1 MSQELDIAPHRF
13 IEIDENPVP
22 SKGECFIIT
31 MPDDA
36 KLRVAS
42 FPRENAR
49 GTVMLVHGRC
59 EFIEKYFEV
68 VNDLRERGFNV
79 VTMDWR
85 GQGLSSRLL
94 PVSEKGHIQSFGTYV
109 ADLKY
114 VMDRFVRPRFDGPYI
129 AASHSMGGVP
139 ILELLQQGYPHF
151 SAAIL
156 SAPMTGLF
164 SSKFVHKAAHAYA
177 QIVSSLGGERASVPG
192 VKEHS
197 LAFEGNILTHD
208 PDRHARFL
216 KLQEAA
222 PAAALRSPT
231 FGWTNQA
238 LAAIER
244 IFSPGSFDKV
254 KTPILIVSPTDDQ
267 LIDGSSHKRLAAL
280 SDKIKL
286 VEVKDSFHEVMM
298 ETDNF
303 RDQYWRAFD
312 DFVKETLG

>member
-1 MSQELDIAPHRF
+1 MENQLDIEPQPF
-13 IEIDENPVP
+13 IEIAENPVP
-22 SKGECFIIT
+22 SKGECFVIT
-31 MPDDA
+31 MPDRA

-42 FPRENAR
+42 FPRDNAK

-68 VNDLRERGFNV
+68 VDELRERGFNV

-114 VMDRFVRPRFDGPYI
+114 VMEKFVRPRFSGPYL
-129 AASHSMGGVP
+129 AFSHSMGGVP
-139 ILELLQQGYPHF
+139 ILEYLEEGHDDF
-151 SAAIL
+151 VAAVL
-156 SAPMTGLF
+156 SAPMTGFFPDKVKQKIARL
-164 SSKFVHKAAHAYA
+164 YA
-177 QIVSSLGGERASVPG
+177 QAASALGFERASVPG
-192 VKEHS
+192 MTEHS
-197 LAFEGNILTHD
+197 LVFEGNILTHD
-208 PDRHARFL
+208 PKRHARFL

-238 LAAIER
+238 MAALER
-244 IFSPGSFDKV
+244 IFRPEAIAAIKA
-254 KTPILIVSPTDDQ
+254 PILIVSPTNDQ

-280 SDKIKL
+280 SDKISL
-286 VEVKDSFHEVMM
+286 VEVPDAFHEVMM

-303 RDQYWRAFD
+303 RDQYWRAVDEFL
-312 DFVKETLG
+312 KKIIS